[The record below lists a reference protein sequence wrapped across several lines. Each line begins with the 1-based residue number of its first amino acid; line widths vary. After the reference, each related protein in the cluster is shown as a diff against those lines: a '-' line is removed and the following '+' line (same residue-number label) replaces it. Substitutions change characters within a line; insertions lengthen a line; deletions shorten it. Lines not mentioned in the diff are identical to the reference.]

1 MLSQPSLLF
10 SIKGQCSGLKDH
22 RQRPPT
28 SLNFTADFERKNQGR
43 VGETVCIC
51 SDGGGVRGQCDKTN
65 SSSLAEHSGNTSLC
79 YTDPPKWLRR
89 RNFSKLR
96 RSIRIKSRLPNRL
109 FLSHP
114 RGPRPTVPA
123 RRRQSEDVSKQK
135 KDRKREQFIQKR
147 PNREIT
153 HSSFIFCFISLSA
166 ARLLYAC
173 LVWVIP
179 TGRGN
184 VFQKHLN

>member
-1 MLSQPSLLF
+1 M
-10 SIKGQCSGLKDH
+10 
-22 RQRPPT
+22 
-28 SLNFTADFERKNQGR
+28 NFTADFDRKNQGR

-51 SDGGGVRGQCDKTN
+51 SDGGGVGVSVTRRILHLLLSTAETHLRATLTPQNGSVAEISPN
-65 SSSLAEHSGNTSLC
+65 SDDPSELNHDYLIVSFFRILA
-79 YTDPPKWLRR
+79 
-89 RNFSKLR
+89 
-96 RSIRIKSRLPNRL
+96 
-109 FLSHP
+109 
-114 RGPRPTVPA
+114 GPRPTVPA